1 MGGERST
8 GVMTPHPAR
17 LAMGALLMACLLS
30 FGMVSSAGAVLA
42 QPTIATSASGS
53 VVVGGGQLY
62 DTAVLTGGVS
72 PTGTVTFRLY
82 APGNGCT
89 YPPAFTSANALS
101 GGGATSTV
109 YTPDVGG
116 TFRWTASYS
125 GDANNAP
132 TAGACNDPNEN
143 VFVSRVSPTI
153 TAKASGPAQVGGQIS
168 DSATVTGAV
177 VAGPYPCSGVFDPPP
192 GGACAANLQLQ
203 SLSFVLWGPK
213 DPGCTGTPVF
223 ASGRSAIVIPR
234 PGATPAVIE
243 NGSYN
248 SAPFTPTVPGIYR
261 WTASILG
268 DAANNPAATA
278 CNAPNQSVLVVPG
291 INKQLLRT
299 LSISPA
305 SFRAAGSGPSIA
317 AVAGGMVSYSLSEAA
332 SVTFRV
338 ERPLPG
344 RRVRGRC
351 VAPKRSNARSR
362 KCTRYVALRSSFTHT
377 GKAGT
382 NKLKFTGRLRGR
394 KLAPGRYR
402 LRGQAT
408 DPAGNKSP
416 LRHIPFRIVPR

>member
-1 MGGERST
+1 MRERA
-8 GVMTPHPAR
+8 VAV
-17 LAMGALLMACLLS
+17 LGALLMTCGLT
-30 FGMVSSAGAVLA
+30 FGVVSSASAVSLA
-42 QPTIATSASGS
+42 QPTIATNASGS

-62 DTAVLTGGVS
+62 DTASLTGGVS

-89 YPPAFTSANALS
+89 YAPVFTSTNALS
-101 GGGATSTV
+101 GGGATSNV

-116 TFRWTASYS
+116 TFRWTASYG

-132 TAGACNDPNEN
+132 AAGACNDPNEN

-153 TAKASGPAQVGGQIS
+153 TAKASGPARVGGQIS

-177 VAGPYPCSGVFDPPP
+177 VPGPYACSGVFDPPP
-192 GGACAANLQLQ
+192 GGACAAYLQFQ
-203 SLSFVLWGPK
+203 SLSFVLWDPK

-223 ASGRSAIVIPR
+223 ASERPAIAIPR
-234 PGATPAVIE
+234 PGTATAFNE

-248 SAPFTPTVPGIYR
+248 SAAFMPTVPGTYR

-278 CNAPNQSVLVVPG
+278 CSAPNQSVLVAPG
-291 INKQLLRT
+291 TNKRLLST

-317 AVAGGMVSYSLSEAA
+317 VVAGGKVSYRLSEPA

-362 KCTRYVALRSSFTHT
+362 TCTRYVALRGSFTHK
-377 GKAGT
+377 GKAGA
-382 NKLKFTGRLRGR
+382 NKFTFAGRVRRR
-394 KLAPGRYR
+394 KLTPGRYR
-402 LRGQAT
+402 LRGEAT